1 MSKVGHAGG
10 MDVDRLRSER
20 LRHHRLS
27 APASSVA
34 EAASHMTATQ
44 AQEFW
49 GGRWA
54 LAARTRGHPTLS
66 EVDAAFAE
74 PGSLVRSWTQRGTL
88 HILPARDLAWI
99 LGITAD
105 RQTRQYATIHRGLGI
120 DADMLTR
127 AESAVRAVLGGGNRL
142 TRPEFGTVLS
152 GIGIDPS
159 GMRGN
164 HIFSALALRL
174 VVVLG
179 PVVPRE
185 GGPTRDQYVVAP
197 EEWIPDAEAP
207 ADPLAEL
214 LVRYIRSH
222 GPAGI
227 GDFGWWAG
235 LPKGL
240 SQQAREGAGERVVEV
255 DDGLFVAADAAPRR
269 SAVDPV
275 RALPPFEEYYLSY
288 ADRTV
293 PCAPGFLQRIG
304 PSMNGIVKPV
314 LVADGEIVGV
324 WSHSVAVG
332 KHDRAPVPE
341 LFGVADAGDVEVA
354 LARFARFIT
363 G

>member
-1 MSKVGHAGG
+1 MEL
-10 MDVDRLRSER
+10 DRLRSER

-27 APASSVA
+27 APAASVA
-34 EAASHMTATQ
+34 DAAAHMTATQ
-44 AQEFW
+44 GQEFW

-54 LAARTRGHPTLS
+54 LAARTKGHPTLS

-74 PGSLVRSWTQRGTL
+74 PGGLVRSWTQRGTL
-88 HILPARDLAWI
+88 HILPARDLDWI
-99 LGITAD
+99 LRVTAE
-105 RQTRQYATIHRGLGI
+105 RQTKQYAGIHRGLGI

-127 AESAVRAVLGGGNRL
+127 AEAAVRPVLAGGNRL

-152 GIGIDPS
+152 VVGIAPS
-159 GMRGN
+159 DMRGN

-174 VVVLG
+174 AVVLG

-185 GGPTRDQYVVAP
+185 AGPTRDQYVVAP
-197 EEWIPDAEAP
+197 EDWIPETAEP

-214 LVRYIRSH
+214 FVRYIRSH

-240 SQQAREGAGERVVEV
+240 SQQAREGAGDRVVEE
-255 DDGLFVAADAAPRR
+255 DGLFVTADAAPRR
-269 SAVDPV
+269 SPVDPV
-275 RALPPFEEYYLSY
+275 QALPPFEEYYLSY
-288 ADRTV
+288 ADRTI
-293 PCAPGFLQRIG
+293 PCAPAFVQRIG

-314 LVADGEIVGV
+314 LVADGEIVGI

-332 KHDRAPVPE
+332 KHHLAPVPE
-341 LFGVADAGDVEVA
+341 LFGDADAAAVNHA

>member
-1 MSKVGHAGG
+1 

-27 APASSVA
+27 APAASVA

-54 LAARTRGHPTLS
+54 LAARAKGQPTLS

-74 PGSLVRSWTQRGTL
+74 PGGLVRSWTQRGTL

-99 LGITAD
+99 LRVTAE
-105 RQTRQYATIHRGLGI
+105 RQTRQYAGIHRGLGI

-127 AESAVRAVLGGGNRL
+127 AERAVRPALAGGNRI
-142 TRPEFGTVLS
+142 TRPEFGAVLS
-152 GIGIDPS
+152 GAGIDPS

-164 HIFSALALRL
+164 HIFSALALRR

-197 EEWIPDAEAP
+197 EEWILEAHAP

-214 LVRYIRSH
+214 FVRYIRSH
-222 GPAGI
+222 APAGLD
-227 GDFGWWAG
+227 DFGWWAG

-240 SQQAREGAGERVVEV
+240 SLQAREGAGDRVVEV
-255 DDGLFVAADAAPRR
+255 EEGLFVAAGPAPRR
-269 SAVDPV
+269 VPVDPV

-288 ADRTV
+288 ADRTI
-293 PCAPGFLQRIG
+293 PCAPEFTQRIG

-314 LVADGEIVGV
+314 LVAEGEIVGV

-332 KHDRAPVPE
+332 KHHLAPVPE
-341 LFGVADAGDVEVA
+341 LFADADPDDVDLA
-354 LARFARFIT
+354 LTRFARFIT